1 MTTLQERI
9 ERGDVIIL
17 DGATGTELE
26 RRGAPLHKVAWSA
39 AALLTHPDIVREVH
53 EDYVRAGADIITT
66 NTFQSAR
73 HILELAGLGEKTWE
87 MNTAAVRLAREA
99 IDNTSVGWSVD
110 IAGSIC
116 SRRPLDRRQSVPPD
130 DQFEAGYREQAELLA
145 EAGADLLVLEM
156 MDDIK
161 YTSIALKAALATG
174 LPTWVGFSCELP
186 GDRSTVMLL
195 KGAETLGRGIEA
207 VMPLGGSL
215 VAVMHSTTEDI
226 EPALRVVKESWEGPV
241 GAYAHSKVGVPP
253 DQPSGLPGPGAE
265 VGQDGHSGRGYLLPN
280 GPGVYPA
287 TTRRAAEE
295 NLLDGLRSMIVEK
308 AATQSSETVSE
319 KIAGVLER
327 WSGWL
332 LLCVV
337 ILTVLFAIPIFT
349 MAPEDT
355 ASDSPGGAVYDLQ
368 NLIDHTL
375 PPRVHSPAFLV
386 EAGNGD
392 ILTQEPLWELFQ
404 NTEKLR
410 EADAQGE
417 LNPPDLPKQ
426 PYLYNGFDA
435 DRQAPVVGVFT
446 LADAVQE
453 ALKRDPRLATDL
465 EQASD
470 EQVKLA
476 LHLVFSDPRT
486 DALKDTLSEKKKVER
501 QSVLDQEID
510 YWTSPAFFL
519 NVFAD
524 NNKLGG
530 SSLRIGSIDPVTE
543 GKEHFNRKV
552 QELLRGEQESYQLWG
567 VAIDAGLEIADEVS
581 TAVPFIGATFLMVL
595 VVVGISLRSGRV
607 VFLTALGL
615 ISMIIWL
622 KGLSNLVGLNSST
635 TLDFIMPI
643 AMISL
648 GADFA
653 IHAVHRYREERKIG
667 LGPRS
672 AFRAGI
678 GAVLV
683 ALVLATLT
691 DSIAFLSNTSADI
704 ETVVGFGIGAA
715 LAVLATFVILG
726 IAVPLALMRLDV
738 RRGNP
743 KARGG
748 RRGRHS
754 HSELQ
759 SAR

>member
-1 MTTLQERI
+1 M
-9 ERGDVIIL
+9 
-17 DGATGTELE
+17 
-26 RRGAPLHKVAWSA
+26 W
-39 AALLTHPDIVREVH
+39 
-53 EDYVRAGADIITT
+53 
-66 NTFQSAR
+66 
-73 HILELAGLGEKTWE
+73 
-87 MNTAAVRLAREA
+87 
-99 IDNTSVGWSVD
+99 
-110 IAGSIC
+110 
-116 SRRPLDRRQSVPPD
+116 RRQP
-130 DQFEAGYREQAELLA
+130 R
-145 EAGADLLVLEM
+145 
-156 MDDIK
+156 
-161 YTSIALKAALATG
+161 
-174 LPTWVGFSCELP
+174 
-186 GDRSTVMLL
+186 
-195 KGAETLGRGIEA
+195 
-207 VMPLGGSL
+207 
-215 VAVMHSTTEDI
+215 
-226 EPALRVVKESWEGPV
+226 
-241 GAYAHSKVGVPP
+241 
-253 DQPSGLPGPGAE
+253 
-265 VGQDGHSGRGYLLPN
+265 
-280 GPGVYPA
+280 
-287 TTRRAAEE
+287 
-295 NLLDGLRSMIVEK
+295 
-308 AATQSSETVSE
+308 QSSETVSE

-635 TLDFIMPI
+635 TLDFIVPI

-648 GADFA
+648 GPTSRSTPSTAT
-653 IHAVHRYREERKIG
+653 EKNER
-667 LGPRS
+667 
-672 AFRAGI
+672 
-678 GAVLV
+678 
-683 ALVLATLT
+683 
-691 DSIAFLSNTSADI
+691 
-704 ETVVGFGIGAA
+704 
-715 LAVLATFVILG
+715 
-726 IAVPLALMRLDV
+726 
-738 RRGNP
+738 
-743 KARGG
+743 
-748 RRGRHS
+748 
-754 HSELQ
+754 
-759 SAR
+759 